1 MGQLLASGTYRPRI
15 ADAQIERYLR
25 LFGAVEISGTKWCGK
40 TWAAMAHGESIT
52 YVDRGANLQ
61 IVQADPAY
69 ALAGEHPHVIDEW
82 QRVPQVW
89 DTVRHAVDD
98 AAGTKGLWILTGS
111 STPLNPG
118 ERSHSGAGRI
128 GRIRMSPMTLSE
140 TGESGHLSA
149 SRPFSKESS
158 PRVSAPMA
166 LSASLSLR
174 AAADGPRRLSFRPT
188 MRRLSCGNT

>member
-118 ERSHSGAGRI
+118 ERSHRSARRRYRSGRPPGRCAWI
-128 GRIRMSPMTLSE
+128 WRGLRSHRVIDSIK
-140 TGESGHLSA
+140 
-149 SRPFSKESS
+149 SR
-158 PRVSAPMA
+158 
-166 LSASLSLR
+166 R
-174 AAADGPRRLSFRPT
+174 AFP
-188 MRRLSCGNT
+188 

>member
-69 ALAGEHPHVIDEW
+69 ALAGD
-82 QRVPQVW
+82 
-89 DTVRHAVDD
+89 
-98 AAGTKGLWILTGS
+98 
-111 STPLNPG
+111 
-118 ERSHSGAGRI
+118 
-128 GRIRMSPMTLSE
+128 IRMSSTNGSACRKCGTPFVTLWTMQLE
-140 TGESGHLSA
+140 RRASG
-149 SRPFSKESS
+149 SS
-158 PRVSAPMA
+158 
-166 LSASLSLR
+166 L
-174 AAADGPRRLSFRPT
+174 GHRLH
-188 MRRLSCGNT
+188 